1 MQILVCFLD
10 GKVHFSTSMLQI
22 NFFFSLKKMSNTM
35 LFIYIAY
42 SKAVFANYTD
52 CDDYSIHYFLLE
64 LGETKN
70 K

>member
-1 MQILVCFLD
+1 MLFGWEGTFQHKHAIP
-10 GKVHFSTSMLQI
+10 LQI
-22 NFFFSLKKMSNTM
+22 IFFFSLKKMSNTM
-35 LFIYIAY
+35 LFIHIAY

-70 K
+70 KW